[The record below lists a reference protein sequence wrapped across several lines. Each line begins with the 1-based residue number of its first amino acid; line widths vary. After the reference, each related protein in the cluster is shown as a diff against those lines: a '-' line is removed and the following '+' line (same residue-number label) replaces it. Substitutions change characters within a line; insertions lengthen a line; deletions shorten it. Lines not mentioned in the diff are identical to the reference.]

1 MCYESRL
8 SRGPV
13 FRRGVID
20 KSCANCTYS
29 VCQLALLYQSAQLAE
44 GALLHLVPNAALGLA
59 AWCLQQLME
68 IQLQWFPSMKRR
80 GKY

>member
-1 MCYESRL
+1 MCYESHL

-13 FRRGVID
+13 FRKDVID
-20 KSCANCTYS
+20 KSCANCIYS
-29 VCQLALLYQSAQLAE
+29 VCQLALLYHSAQLAE
-44 GALLHLVPNAALGLA
+44 EALLHLVPNAVLGLA

-68 IQLQWFPSMKRR
+68 IQLQWLSSMKRK